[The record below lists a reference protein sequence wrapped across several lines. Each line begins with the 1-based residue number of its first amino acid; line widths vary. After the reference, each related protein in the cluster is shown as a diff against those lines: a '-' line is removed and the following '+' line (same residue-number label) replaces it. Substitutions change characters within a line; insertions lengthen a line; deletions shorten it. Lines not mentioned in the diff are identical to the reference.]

1 MIKVLK
7 IVLRGVLFVILVLSI
22 VACPPLARKMAASQE
37 KTKKTLKINDKA
49 LTVEIAD
56 TAEKK
61 MTGLM
66 FRKELGKDEGM
77 LFVFES
83 PKRPAFWMKNTLL
96 PLSLAY
102 IDEKGV
108 ILQLED
114 LKPGNLVPVEAKEKV
129 LYALEV
135 NKGWFEQ
142 NKVKIGDIVKGLTGQ

>member
-1 MIKVLK
+1 MLK
-7 IVLRGVLFVILVLSI
+7 ILKIFFRGILFVALLLSI
-22 VACPPLARKMAASQE
+22 ITCPPLARKMVASQE
-37 KTKKTLKINDKA
+37 KTKKILKINDKT
-49 LTVEIAD
+49 LTVEVAD

-66 FRKELGKDEGM
+66 FRKEMGKDEGM

-83 PKRPAFWMKNTLL
+83 PKKPAFWMKNTLL

-102 IDEKGV
+102 IDEKGI

-114 LKPGNLVPVEAKEKV
+114 LKPEDLTPVFAKERI

-135 NKGWFEQ
+135 NKGWFEK
-142 NKVKIGDIVKGLTGQ
+142 NEVKIGDIVKGLTD